1 MSRSNKI
8 PFPRGRAAFQGDT
21 TTLVD
26 NEAALAHLEGQIVYL
41 TDTAVA
47 TPEVRRSNNDVVAK
61 VVRNDSGGVLYAGEA
76 CKWSTGYFGTRVVE
90 SSAQWNHVCGFV
102 DDHIPSGGVQD
113 NDLFYLIIE
122 GPAVVAT
129 KSGGTAHRT
138 IDGTASYEQ
147 GGLMY
152 ASSEAGHVE
161 GFASNYGDLLN
172 NGSGAFAVTNSVGR
186 VITTTAAASTTALID
201 VDIR

>member
-8 PFPRGRAAFQGDT
+8 PFPRGRAAFHGDT
-21 TTLVD
+21 KTLVD
-26 NEAALAHLEGQIVYL
+26 EPTALAHLEGQIVYL

-47 TPEVRRSNNDVVAK
+47 TPEVRRSNTDVVAK

-90 SSAQWNHVCGFV
+90 SSAAFNAVCGFV
-102 DDHIPSGGVQD
+102 DDHIPAGGVQD
-113 NDLFYLIIE
+113 NDLFYLIVD
-122 GPAVVAT
+122 GPCTVAT
-129 KSGGTAHRT
+129 KASGTAHAGGNFT
-138 IDGTASYEQ
+138 Q

-161 GFASNYGDLLN
+161 GFAASYGDLLN
-172 NGSGAFAVTNSVGR
+172 NGSDAVAITNSCGR
-186 VITTTAAASTTALID
+186 VITTVANTSTTALID
-201 VDIR
+201 VNVR

>member
-21 TTLVD
+21 TTLVAD
-26 NEAALAHLEGQIVYL
+26 TAAMAHLEGQIVYL

-47 TPEVRRSNNDVVAK
+47 TPEKRRSNNDVVAK

-90 SSAQWNHVCGFV
+90 SSAQWNAVCGFV
-102 DDHIPSGGVQD
+102 DDHIPAGGVQD

-129 KSGGTAHRT
+129 KASGTAHAGGNFT
-138 IDGTASYEQ
+138 Q

-152 ASSEAGHVE
+152 ASDEAGHVE

-186 VITTTAAASTTALID
+186 VITTAANTSTTALID
-201 VDIR
+201 VNIR